1 MLPEF
6 EWTPGGPTAIVQVL
20 KGIPTTLEDVAALV
34 VWGLSFS
41 YLVRLERRV
50 KELEKR

>member
-1 MLPEF
+1 M
-6 EWTPGGPTAIVQVL
+6 
-20 KGIPTTLEDVAALV
+20 KGNLV
-34 VWGLSFS
+34 VLGVTLLVWGMLFF

>member
-1 MLPEF
+1 VVM
-6 EWTPGGPTAIVQVL
+6 G
-20 KGIPTTLEDVAALV
+20 VALL
-34 VWGLSFS
+34 VWGLLFL